1 MSVRRLESIVRRF
14 ATVRILVV
22 GDIML
27 DQFVW
32 GRVERISPEAPVP
45 VVEVTHETFHL
56 GGAANV
62 AHNIA
67 ALGGGAAIT
76 GVLGQD
82 SAGGRALAEL
92 DRLGVARAGVV
103 RTREAL
109 TVRKTRVIAH
119 NQQVVRFDREQ
130 RDHPHAVATRVS
142 RYLRKHAHEFAAVI
156 VSDYGK
162 GVITPEV
169 LAALREARRS
179 SGLAVIVDP
188 KRRNFDHYDGITL
201 ATPNTHETAEASGVD
216 LSGGEESLRAAG
228 MRLIERWRADA
239 VLVTRGEHGM
249 TLVRP
254 SGAMSHFPTTS
265 RQVFD
270 VTGAGDTVVA
280 TCALALAVGAQLED
294 AARLANHAA
303 GLVVGK
309 LGTATASAEE
319 LAAALRRAGKE
330 GTR

>member
-1 MSVRRLESIVRRF
+1 MSARHLASVVRRF
-14 ATVRILVV
+14 PRTRILVV

-67 ALGGGAAIT
+67 ALGGAAAVT
-76 GVLGQD
+76 GVIGQD
-82 SAGGRALAEL
+82 GAGRRAVSEL
-92 DRLGVARAGVV
+92 DALGVGRAGVQ
-103 RTREAL
+103 RARGTQ

-130 RDHPHAVATRVS
+130 RDHPASVATRLV
-142 RYLRKHAHEFAAVI
+142 RYLRDHAASFDAVV

-162 GVITPEV
+162 GVITPAV
-169 LAALREARRS
+169 LEALREAR
-179 SGLAVIVDP
+179 GDAGTGVIVDP
-188 KRRNFDHYDGITL
+188 KRRNYAHYRGITL
-201 ATPNTHETAEASGVD
+201 ATPNAHEAAEASGVD
-216 LSGGEESLRAAG
+216 LDGPASLRKAG
-228 MRLIERWRADA
+228 LRLIERWDA
-239 VLVTRGEHGM
+239 EAILITRGEHGM
-249 TLVRP
+249 SLVRP
-254 SGAMSHFPTTS
+254 TGAVENFPTTS

-280 TCALALAVGAQLED
+280 ACALALATGARLED

-303 GLVVGK
+303 GIVVGK
-309 LGTATASAEE
+309 LGTATAGPSE
-319 LAAALRRAGKE
+319 LIAALGGRG
-330 GTR
+330 GSS